1 MPLAGVD
8 SPMIYS
14 PRTSLLFGA
23 ALLSLLCEPL
33 LASPSLEVRASQAL
47 QLFEDA
53 ENRFREPDLQ
63 WFEKTRD
70 ALAEEV
76 AQVDQALEAQGS
88 EYAKAWKDLLRWPL
102 LIGNLGDASQINV
115 DELALVR
122 RWLYSNREGLEY
134 DFFAQLRVRVEA
146 HLDAAIAF
154 TDENLSATFRRKV
167 QLLREQLIALAE
179 DNNDSNAAAVGRTL
193 GWLEQVRQLED
204 EVVAAR
210 ELISLPNAQ
219 IRINKPLLDR
229 AIALLATNVQQT
241 LPVSDRVN
249 MPNASLFGRSRTIN
263 VHGVASTS
271 GKISLELLDNQD
283 LGDLQLV
290 YRGEIDSRCRSVVGP
305 VTVAMHTLGPVTAI
319 TPVQLSMAGVKL
331 VTTNVQPKVRTRVT
345 NVSAKNQL
353 FERLGKRRVS
363 EPDSRRQMNSRAS
376 YKAEKLLQE
385 EMDDRVKTVLDD
397 IRAELQAARSSMG
410 NFSDVFAPVQREGA
424 TPRWEGIQTTTN
436 SVFVNGISQRREQL
450 GSPVI
455 APTNEHP
462 ADVEVQLHVSFF
474 NNMLETIMAGKT
486 FTDRYFMRYGRIL
499 QAELPP
505 QLMVHSRSL
514 RWSVDARKPRPFE
527 ISIPSAN
534 RFRIELRFQKV
545 VIGEEVFTG
554 PTIMSVEYNLFEN
567 EYGEYFLEREQDLA
581 IDSSLPAEQ
590 EAFLHGKLSAF
601 FAPVLDAGG
610 VALPEGGSL
619 GRLRGL
625 QPAGAHAS
633 DNWLILGVN
642 IPDEVLKEW
651 LPIAAE

>member
-1 MPLAGVD
+1 MT
-8 SPMIYS
+8 YS
-14 PRTSLLFGA
+14 PRPSLVFSA
-23 ALLSLLCEPL
+23 ALLSLWCAPL
-33 LASPSLEVRASQAL
+33 LAAPTLEVRASEAL
-47 QLFEDA
+47 RLFEGA
-53 ENRFREPDLQ
+53 EAGFQSPDPQ
-63 WFEKTRD
+63 WFEFTRQ
-70 ALAEEV
+70 ALVEEV
-76 AQVDQALEAQGS
+76 ERVDSALESQGAD
-88 EYAKAWKDLLRWPL
+88 YARAWKDHLRWPL
-102 LIGNLGDASQINV
+102 LTGNLGDADAMNV

-134 DFFAQLRVRVEA
+134 DFFAQLRTRVEA
-146 HLDAAIAF
+146 HLDAAVAF
-154 TDENLSATFRRKV
+154 TDDDLEATFRQKV
-167 QLLREQLIALAE
+167 ALLREQLRALAIE
-179 DNNDSNAAAVGRTL
+179 NTDTNAAAVGRTL

-204 EVVAAR
+204 EVVATR

-219 IRINKPLLDR
+219 IRVDKPLLDR

-249 MPNASLFGRSRTIN
+249 VPNASLLGRSRTVN
-263 VHGVASTS
+263 VHGTASTS
-271 GKISLELLDNQD
+271 GEISLELLNNQD

-305 VTVAMHTLGPVTAI
+305 VTVAMRTLGPVTAI
-319 TPVQLSMAGVKL
+319 TPVQFSMAGVNL
-331 VTTNVQPKVRTRVT
+331 ITTKVQPEVRTRVT

-376 YKAEKLLQE
+376 YKAEILLQE
-385 EMDDRVKTVLDD
+385 EMDDRVETVLDE

-410 NFSDVFAPVQREGA
+410 NFSDVFAPVAREGA
-424 TPRWEGIQTTTN
+424 TPRWEGIQTTTD
-436 SVFVNGISQRREQL
+436 SVIVNGISQRREQL
-450 GSPVI
+450 GSPVA
-455 APTNEHP
+455 APTLEDP
-462 ADVEVQLHVSFF
+462 ADVQVQLHVSFF

-505 QLMVHSRSL
+505 QLMVHSRSV
-514 RWSVDARKPRPFE
+514 RWSVDARKPRPLE
-527 ISIPSAN
+527 ISIPSPN

-545 VIGEEVFTG
+545 VIGEEQFTG
-554 PTIMSVEYNLFEN
+554 PTVMTVEYDLLEN
-567 EYGEYFLEREQDLA
+567 EYGEYFLEREQDLVL
-581 IDSSLPAEQ
+581 DSSLPAEQ
-590 EAFLHGKLSAF
+590 EAFLHGKMSAF
-601 FAPVLDAGG
+601 FAPILDAGG

-625 QPAGAHAS
+625 QPAGARAA
-633 DNWLILGVN
+633 DNWLTLGVN